1 MFRSFCLREIF
12 GTYTFSSEKSNSS
25 SKFVDIFLMNNL
37 SNASEVSDR
46 IIQFFKN
53 TQPPIK
59 TSFFEGTKGFQF
71 WFSKLDEISIL
82 KSSASLFV

>member
-1 MFRSFCLREIF
+1 
-12 GTYTFSSEKSNSS
+12 
-25 SKFVDIFLMNNL
+25 MNNL

-71 WFSKLDEISIL
+71 WFCKLEEISIL